1 MDSILTS
8 IKKDLGIMEDY
19 THFDAD
25 IIMGINTSFSIL
37 TQLGVGPSTGFSI
50 SDKNSVWTD
59 FVEDTSRLEFIKTY
73 VSKKTK
79 MIFDPPTSSSVMESM
94 NRILSELEWRI
105 NVAVDP
111 SNVRGDGN
119 Y

>member
-1 MDSILTS
+1 MESILTS
-8 IKKDLGIMEDY
+8 VKKDLGIMAEY

-25 IIMGINTSFSIL
+25 IIMGINTAFSIL
-37 TQLGVGPSTGFSI
+37 NQLGVGPYDGFSI
-50 SDKNSVWTD
+50 SDDTAVWSD
-59 FVEDTSRLEFIKTY
+59 FIPDSTKLEFVKSY

-79 MIFDPPTSSSVMESM
+79 MLFDPPTSSAVMESM

-111 SNVRGDGN
+111 E
-119 Y
+119 